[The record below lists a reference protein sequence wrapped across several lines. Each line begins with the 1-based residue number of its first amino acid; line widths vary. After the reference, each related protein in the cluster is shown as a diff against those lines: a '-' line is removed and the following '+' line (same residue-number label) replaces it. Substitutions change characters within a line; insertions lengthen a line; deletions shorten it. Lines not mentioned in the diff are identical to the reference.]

1 MLQDA
6 TEASAVA
13 IAEAYAVDGDA
24 AHAVVAPPGFRDAGI
39 AWRGEGP
46 AGFPRT
52 FGLGFERNGTL
63 LLAFRGTAELADLLA
78 DAHWRAARFEPDLP
92 VTLMGVAGFEEV
104 YNSMRGTVRDIV
116 RKRQP
121 QRLHLAG
128 HSLGAALA
136 TYLCADLLLDPSAPA
151 PPITLTLWAPPK
163 PGNLPFA
170 EVLRTHRDA
179 GRVMATALVN
189 VHDVVPKYPFSH
201 QYLHPFPPTLLD
213 FGDPF
218 DVLGNHQLAHY
229 LHAYRQGGAPAS
241 EEHPS

>member
-6 TEASAVA
+6 TEASALA
-13 IAEAYAVDGDA
+13 IAEAYAVDADA
-24 AHAVVAPPGFRDAGI
+24 AHAIVAPPGFRDPGI

-46 AGFPRT
+46 AGSART
-52 FGLGFERNGTL
+52 FGLGFERDGTL

-78 DAHWRAARFEPDLP
+78 DAHWRAVRFEPDLP
-92 VTLMGVAGFEEV
+92 VTLMGVTGFEEV

-116 RKRQP
+116 RNRRP
-121 QRLHLAG
+121 RHLHLAG

-136 TYLCADLLLDPSAPA
+136 TYLCADLLLDAQTA

-170 EVLRTHRDA
+170 EVLRERRDA
-179 GRVMATALVN
+179 GQVMAKALVN

-201 QYLHPFPPTLLD
+201 HYLHPFPPLLLD
-213 FGDPF
+213 FGNPF

-229 LHAYRQGGAPAS
+229 LHAWRQGGARAS
-241 EEHPS
+241 EDHP